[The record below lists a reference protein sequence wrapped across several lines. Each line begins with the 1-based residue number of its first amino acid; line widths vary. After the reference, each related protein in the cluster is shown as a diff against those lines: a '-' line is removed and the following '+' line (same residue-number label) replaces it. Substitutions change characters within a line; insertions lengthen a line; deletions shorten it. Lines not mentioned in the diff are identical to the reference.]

1 MPGTSTW
8 KMLTFSLLE
17 LTSSTAYRKKRFLTR
32 NPMVYDTLNFSIKQS
47 ALRPPTFQ
55 YLQDKTG
62 NTYHKYF
69 NGIHKDD
76 ITKTLF

>member
-47 ALRPPTFQ
+47 VPKTPNFSVFAR
-55 YLQDKTG
+55 QDR
-62 NTYHKYF
+62 KYMPQVF
-69 NGIHKDD
+69 
-76 ITKTLF
+76 